1 MNSISIEKKGRRI
14 EIRSSVSITGLRT
27 AVPGAYQSV
36 SGHWTVPLSIES
48 CILLRQKY
56 GQRLSVGPILRRWAR
71 GVQQNRRS
79 MAKLASANDAK
90 LYVLPKA
97 APKLY
102 RAMRKR
108 KYQRVGARF
117 IADNPATLEADEP
130 GLGKTLIAMGGILE
144 SETPGPY
151 LIIAPKTASDSV
163 WKREI
168 ERWLPHDHKAITVP
182 EGRIMRER
190 VLKYSHFGPKTWL
203 IVHPE
208 MVMVR
213 TWLECQKLVKRRYR
227 NRKTGKKRV
236 RVVECGK
243 WSPLEAK
250 QKRILKTCKHTKDR
264 KTKRIDVHA
273 YPKIFKIQWGA
284 IVIDESHESLIRR
297 SGAPTQR
304 RNGMDKLPLRT
315 DGLRIAMSGTPFDD
329 KPHQLWGTLNWL
341 DPKKYSAFYR
351 WAELYWK
358 KTGYTGW
365 EIGDFI
371 KEREKML
378 WDSLSAVAIR
388 RTKAEVASDLP
399 PKMYPGSKLDP
410 WDEKSPHGIWLEM
423 EGKQAS
429 AYAQMER
436 DSVAHLD
443 SGRLQ
448 AVTALA
454 ELTRLKQLA
463 CSYGRIE
470 TRKVRVNCGKAYQL
484 PDDQWCNYCKRRGYH
499 IEMRD
504 KFFPELPSNKFTW
517 LANSLEEWGFP
528 KRPITKVVVGSFY
541 TGLLENVASNLERHF
556 RTKPHRPLT
565 TIISGKVNRPG
576 QRKRIIDEF
585 NDEGGPSVMMLNV
598 KAGGTAITIDSADK
612 TVFLSETRIPS
623 QQTQL
628 EDRTHRVSNPRHC
641 EYFYLR
647 SLGTVDVGTAWA
659 NMELAESSR
668 RLLDVRRGVDYLQ
681 HVIELSK

>member
-14 EIRSSVSITGLRT
+14 ELRSRVAIAGLRT

-36 SGHWTVPLSIES
+36 NGHWTVPLSIES

-56 GQRLSVGPILRRWAR
+56 GTRLDVGPTLRRWAR
-71 GVQQNRRS
+71 GVQRNRRN
-79 MAKLASANDAK
+79 MAALSASKDAK
-90 LYVLPKA
+90 LYVLPKV

-108 KYQRVGARF
+108 KYQRVGVRF

-168 ERWLPHDHKAITVP
+168 ERWLPRDHKAIIVP

-213 TWLECQKLVKRRYR
+213 TWLECVKLVKKRFRS
-227 NRKTGKKRV
+227 RKTGRKYFKTV
-236 RVVECGK
+236 PCGK
-243 WSPLEAK
+243 WSPAEAK
-250 QKRILKTCKHTKDR
+250 QKRILKTCKHVKDR
-264 KTKRIDVHA
+264 KTKRIDV
-273 YPKIFKIQWGA
+273 YSYEKLFKVQWGA

-304 RNGMDKLPLRT
+304 RNGMDKLPIRT

-329 KPHQLWGTLNWL
+329 RPHQLWGTLNWL
-341 DPKKYSAFYR
+341 YPDKYSAFYR
-351 WAELYWK
+351 WAETYWK

-365 EIGDFI
+365 GIGEFI
-371 KEREKML
+371 KEREQML
-378 WDSLSAVAIR
+378 WDSLSTVAIR
-388 RTKAEVASDLP
+388 RTKAEVAQDLP

-410 WDEKSPHGIWLEM
+410 WDEQSPHGIWLEM
-423 EGKQAS
+423 EGKQAR

-436 DSVAHLD
+436 DAVAELD
-443 SGRLQ
+443 SGRLT
-448 AVTALA
+448 AVTGLA

-470 TRKVRVNCGKAYQL
+470 TKKVRVRCGATFEDHRL
-484 PDDQWCNYCKRRGYH
+484 FCDECKRRGWH
-499 IEMRD
+499 IEWRD
-504 KFFPELPSNKFTW
+504 KFHPELPSNKFNW

-528 KRPITKVVVGSFY
+528 RRPITKVVVVSFY

-556 RTKPHRPLT
+556 KTKPHRPLT
-565 TIISGKVNRPG
+565 TAITGRVTGSR
-576 QRKRIIDEF
+576 RKRVIDEF
-585 NDEGGPSVMMLNV
+585 NDDGGPSVMMLNV

-612 TVFLSETRIPS
+612 TIFLSETRIPS
-623 QQTQL
+623 QQTQA
-628 EDRTHRVSNPRHC
+628 EDRTHRVSKPRHC

-659 NMELAESSR
+659 NMELAEGSR
-668 RLLDVRRGVDYLQ
+668 RLLDVRRGVEYLQ
-681 HVIELSK
+681 HVIDLSN

>member
-14 EIRSSVSITGLRT
+14 EIRSRVSITGLKS

-56 GQRLSVGPILRRWAR
+56 GSRLDVGPILRRWAR
-71 GVQQNRRS
+71 AVQRNRRN
-79 MAKLASANDAK
+79 MAALSSAKDAR
-90 LYVLPKA
+90 LYVLPKV

-102 RAMRKR
+102 KAMRKR
-108 KYQRVGARF
+108 KYQRVGVRF
-117 IADNPATLEADEP
+117 IADNSATLEADEP

-151 LIIAPKTASDSV
+151 LIIAPKTASDTV

-168 ERWLPHDHKAITVP
+168 ERWLPRDHKAITVP
-182 EGRIMRER
+182 DGRIMRER

-213 TWLECQKLVKRRYR
+213 TWLVCQKPV
-227 NRKTGKKRV
+227 KKRFRNKRTG
-236 RVVECGK
+236 RVTRRTVPCGK
-243 WSPLEAK
+243 WSPLESK
-250 QKRILKTCKHTKDR
+250 QKRILKECKHIKDR
-264 KTKRIDVHA
+264 KTKRIDVHS
-273 YPKIFKIQWGA
+273 YGKLFKVNWGV

-315 DGLRIAMSGTPFDD
+315 DGLKIAMSGTPFDD

-341 DPKKYSAFYR
+341 YPDKYSAFYR
-351 WAELYWK
+351 WAEMFWK

-365 EIGDFI
+365 EIGEFI
-371 KEREKML
+371 KEREQML
-378 WDSLSAVAIR
+378 WDSLSVVAIR

-399 PKMYPGSKLDP
+399 PKMYPGSLLDP

-423 EGKQAS
+423 EGKQAK

-436 DSVAHLD
+436 DAVATLD
-443 SGRLQ
+443 NGRLQ

-454 ELTRLKQLA
+454 ELTRLKQFA
-463 CSYGRIE
+463 CSYGRLE
-470 TRKVRVNCGKAYQL
+470 SKKVRVQCGQTEEAL
-484 PDDQWCNYCKRRGYH
+484 GMTCNSCKQRGFH
-499 IEMRD
+499 VEWRD
-504 KFFPELPSNKFTW
+504 KFLPDLPSNKFNW
-517 LANSLEEWGFP
+517 LVDSLEEWGFP
-528 KRPITKVVVGSFY
+528 KRPITKVVVVSFY

-556 RTKPHRPLT
+556 KTKPNNRLT
-565 TIISGKVNRPG
+565 TAITGRVTGNR
-576 QRKRIIDEF
+576 RKAVIDRF
-585 NDEGGPSVMMLNV
+585 NDSDGPSIMMLNV

-623 QQTQL
+623 QQGQA
-628 EDRTHRVSNPRHC
+628 EDRTHRVSKPRHC
-641 EYFYLR
+641 EYYYVR

-659 NMELAESSR
+659 NMELAEGSH
-668 RLLDVRRGVDYLQ
+668 RLLDGRRGVEYLR
-681 HVIELSK
+681 HVVELSK